1 MGMAE
6 LHISDV
12 TRAVS
17 DGTRD
22 LVYQVQRLQQQINA
36 MGNVQQ
42 AVSRINS
49 HQQQL
54 SEVVRQL
61 QRMNNQLLLIS
72 QSIAVSSRGN
82 AHTPDPRMM
91 ALIRADINELKVRFV
106 IFERFAEG
114 ISEYMR
120 EEFERRQQEH
130 REKQENNN
138 L

>member
-1 MGMAE
+1 MRMAE

-12 TRAVS
+12 SRAVS

-22 LVYQVQRLQQQINA
+22 LVSQVQRLQQQINA

-42 AVSRINS
+42 AVSRISS

-61 QRMNNQLLLIS
+61 QRINNQLLLLS
-72 QSIAVSSRGN
+72 QAVALSSKGSVSSAG
-82 AHTPDPRMM
+82 DPRMLT
-91 ALIRADINELKVRFV
+91 LIRADINELKMRFV

-130 REKQENNN
+130 RENNT